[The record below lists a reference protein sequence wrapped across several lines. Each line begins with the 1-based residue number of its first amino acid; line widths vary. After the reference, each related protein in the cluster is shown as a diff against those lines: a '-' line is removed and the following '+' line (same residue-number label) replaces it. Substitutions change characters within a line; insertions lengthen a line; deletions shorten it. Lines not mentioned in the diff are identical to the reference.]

1 MSSQMKSAPVYFT
14 IGQIRFNPIL
24 SLPTFV
30 AGIQDNFRKH
40 GFADFK
46 KAVTMTFAFSLGAN
60 KDSESQIP
68 PPQPVERFVFSDIS
82 NTQNFQLDQGSLSF
96 QSTKYEVFE
105 TFAGELM
112 KGFQIVNEMLGGV
125 SFVERVGLRYLDA
138 VMPKQGE
145 TLGQYLIPEA
155 LGLYGR
161 LKGRTKHTFSET
173 LAESPDASVISRVV
187 IQEGQVGFPP
197 DLVLNQLNIAQS
209 FANFSGVHAILDTD
223 AFIAERMAYNA
234 AEVEKRLDKLHDR
247 IMEAFRALV
256 TDHAL
261 SVWK

>member
-1 MSSQMKSAPVYFT
+1 
-14 IGQIRFNPIL
+14 
-24 SLPTFV
+24 
-30 AGIQDNFRKH
+30 
-40 GFADFK
+40 
-46 KAVTMTFAFSLGAN
+46 MTFAFSPGGN
-60 KDSESQIP
+60 KDSESQMP

-82 NTQNFQLDQGSLSF
+82 NTQNFQLEQGSLSF
-96 QSTKYEVFE
+96 QSTKYEVFGK
-105 TFAGELM
+105 FASELM
-112 KGFQIVNEMLGGV
+112 KALQLVNEMVGGL

-138 VMPKQGE
+138 VIPKQGE
-145 TLGQYLIPEA
+145 SLGQYLIPEA

-187 IQEGQVGFPP
+187 TQEGQIGFPP

-261 SVWK
+261 GVWK